1 MEWWFCKVWFK
12 TQRNEDL
19 TCLGWYHKESDI
31 LTGSLVMIMSLFSG
45 RLWKEHFWQNKRQE
59 FKGSEWRKCF
69 QKPCIISSP
78 WHEPLN
84 TMLWLFQCDRFPGW
98 TLIQKRNTRR
108 AELHLHNPLLFPSP
122 LSLPIIPFS
131 SYSLFLSI
139 TSFSSPLSHCPFL
152 PSICYLGR
160 NSMCIMISSLSKRTM
175 ES

>member
-1 MEWWFCKVWFK
+1 MECWFRKVWFK

-19 TCLGWYHKESDI
+19 TCLEWYHKESDI
-31 LTGSLVMIMSLFSG
+31 LTGSLMMIMSLFSG
-45 RLWKEHFWQNKRQE
+45 RLWKEHFWKNKRQE
-59 FKGSEWRKCF
+59 LKGSEWGKCSL

-84 TMLWLFQCDRFPGW
+84 SMLWLFQCDRFPGW

-108 AELHLHNPLLFPSP
+108 EELHLHNPLLFPSP

-139 TSFSSPLSHCPFL
+139 ISFSSPLPFL
-152 PSICYLGR
+152 TV
-160 NSMCIMISSLSKRTM
+160 LSFLQFAIWV
-175 ES
+175 